1 MSNRQVLF
9 AIFSWSLLLGFFWFS
24 TAPVQAQA
32 QGVCDRTGQV
42 RDAIVAAASV
52 SACGDVTEA
61 HLAAIED
68 LDITDGGISVLKAGD
83 FSGLTSLKGLS
94 LLGNLLRTVPVGV
107 FAGLDN
113 LEVLDL
119 EYNQLD
125 TLPARVF
132 AGLNLIFLG
141 LEGNDLAAL
150 PAGVFAGLTNLIS
163 LDLSENELVTL
174 PAGVFAGL
182 TRLSRLRLHM
192 NPGADFTFTMIPEQV
207 SANKVV
213 VKVAE
218 GAPFAM
224 TTTIRVAGGTLPAGV
239 SSVTV
244 PAGHTTSEEI
254 TVTSSGEG
262 ATVTLGMAP

>member
-32 QGVCDRTGQV
+32 QGVFDRTGQV

-94 LLGNLLRTVPVGV
+94 LLGNLLRTVP
-107 FAGLDN
+107 
-113 LEVLDL
+113 
-119 EYNQLD
+119 
-125 TLPARVF
+125 ARVF

-150 PAGVFAGLTNLIS
+150 PAGVFAGLT
-163 LDLSENELVTL
+163 
-174 PAGVFAGL
+174 
-182 TRLSRLRLHM
+182 RLSRLRLHM
-192 NPGADFTFTMIPEQV
+192 NPSADFTFTMIPEQV

-213 VKVAE
+213 VK
-218 GAPFAM
+218 GA
-224 TTTIRVAGGTLPAGV
+224 
-239 SSVTV
+239 
-244 PAGHTTSEEI
+244 
-254 TVTSSGEG
+254 EG